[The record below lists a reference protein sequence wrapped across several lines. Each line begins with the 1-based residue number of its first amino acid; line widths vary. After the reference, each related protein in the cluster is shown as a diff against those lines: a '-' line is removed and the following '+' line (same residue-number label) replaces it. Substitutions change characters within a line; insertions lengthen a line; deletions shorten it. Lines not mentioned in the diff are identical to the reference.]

1 MADTNPVIR
10 YALLIPKLP
19 RKIIAAVMKTKAK
32 TTTLSRP
39 IVCVACA
46 IACEEEVSPR

>member
-46 IACEEEVSPR
+46 MACEEEVSPR